1 MKNQFNLNIKTP
13 CSENF
18 NQFSPTP
25 DGGFCGSCEKEVIDF
40 TKMNRQEIVSFFK
53 NKETQNTCG
62 RFNSNQLKTYNEKH
76 QKNKKFSFFGGIGLA
91 CLALFSFGTA
101 QAQDTKKGTKAT
113 ANLSEIKASKFEK
126 NILVKGNVS
135 NETAPLP
142 GVNIILEGTNIGTT
156 TNFDGDFEFP
166 QKLKKGDVLVFS
178 YIGLE
183 SQKVVIDNENS
194 TSKIELKIN
203 MNMDSCIL
211 MGKIAV
217 KKVYKSKRN

>member
-40 TKMNRQEIVSFFK
+40 TKMNAHEIINFFK

-62 RFNSNQLKTYNEKH
+62 RFNSNQLKTYNEKR
-76 QKNKKFSFFGGIGLA
+76 QKSKKFSFLSGIGLA
-91 CLALFSFGTA
+91 CLTLFSFGTI
-101 QAQDTKKGTKAT
+101 QGQVVRKSTEVKTST
-113 ANLSEIKASKFEK
+113 IENS
-126 NILVKGNVS
+126 ILVKGNVS
-135 NETAPLP
+135 DETAPLP
-142 GVNIILEGTNIGTT
+142 GVNIILQGTSIGTT